1 QAVAHGDATSPRTP
15 TPFGLW
21 ANPRTPTVKP
31 LAAVALPKRPSPW
44 VLLLKKAPPVALPV
58 LAIFSPRTATPA
70 GLKLLPHTPLLKPL
84 VRILREWLR
93 KVVHFGS
100 CWKEVSCT
108 SKVFRRTGT
117 FCRETLGG
125 F

>member
-1 QAVAHGDATSPRTP
+1 MLTTCEVVA
-15 TPFGLW
+15 
-21 ANPRTPTVKP
+21 P
-31 LAAVALPKRPSPW
+31 LKLVGPCVVW
-44 VLLLKKAPPVALPV
+44 
-58 LAIFSPRTATPA
+58 A
-70 GLKLLPHTPLLKPL
+70 GLIWVPQKNRQTPRIVSLASAFIGFKPR

-125 F
+125 FLIPAIELRFLLYWPQLAMNR